1 MFARSVTW
9 KFWYICSGTSF
20 PLMAA
25 ILFKVATALSVSP
38 LVTSQL
44 ADSNTN
50 LLVLE
55 LQDIVFVES

>member
-1 MFARSVTW
+1 M
-9 KFWYICSGTSF
+9 
-20 PLMAA
+20 MAA